1 MLSLIH
7 PREFIPL
14 PRTLSAI
21 SLSLLLVAGA
31 CLALGQAR
39 NSSPSGFAVFSKV
52 ETATVPT
59 GMDLTVFCTRPVTP
73 GFTQLKDPERLV
85 IDLPDT
91 LVGSH
96 PQSVPIQTADV
107 KAMRI
112 NQFQKSPPV
121 TRIVLDLMGERDYS
135 YEAKDASFVVHLR
148 SAQPRAAKPPSQP
161 AAVVEGTTA
170 IGLPQ
175 GAGKGAIILA
185 GSRVAPGSA
194 ITAGGDTAI
203 LRLERGG
210 EIRICPGTTA
220 SVTPSA
226 NGRSVMTGM
235 SEGAVE
241 LHYKLD
247 SSADTVLTPDFR
259 ILLSGPGEFHYAISA
274 DPKGNTCV
282 RALQGNT
289 ASAVV
294 SELMGDG
301 TYQVKPGEQV
311 VFHSGRL
318 TLNDANVPLECGCP
332 PPRQPQSTAAVPVEA
347 ISTRAVSAAP
357 DESTT
362 PVAASTDLKPNSPVM
377 AQVLG
382 AEPPP
387 ATKPQ
392 VVVDAPFVFRGT
404 DPPPKGS
411 EEAAKRPASSTD
423 TTSAKAKSGKESAS
437 TAGQTPAPPAQT
449 QVRKPAQPTTFFGKI
464 RNFFRSIFK

>member
-1 MLSLIH
+1 MLRII
-7 PREFIPL
+7 F
-14 PRTLSAI
+14 AI
-21 SLSLLLVAGA
+21 SLVCLLMGRVSFATA
-31 CLALGQAR
+31 QAS
-39 NSSPSGFAVFSKV
+39 NPSPGGYAVFSKV
-52 ETATVPT
+52 ETASTPT
-59 GMDLTVFCTRPVTP
+59 GLDLTVVCTKPVIP

-85 IDLPDT
+85 VDLPDT
-91 LVGSH
+91 LVGTH
-96 PQSVPIQTADV
+96 PQSVAIQTADV

-135 YEAKDASFVVHLR
+135 YEAKGTSFVVHLR
-148 SAQPRAAKPPSQP
+148 SAAPAAAKPARP
-161 AAVVEGTTA
+161 AVVVEGTTA

-175 GAGKGAIILA
+175 GAGKGAIVLA
-185 GSRVAPGSA
+185 GNRIAPGSA

-235 SEGAVE
+235 SQGAVE
-241 LHYKLD
+241 LHY
-247 SSADTVLTPDFR
+247 SIASAADTVLTPDFR

-311 VFHSGRL
+311 VFRSGRL
-318 TLNDANVPLECGCP
+318 NQTDANVPLECGCP
-332 PPRQPQSTAAVPVEA
+332 PPRQQQLLAAVPVEEG
-347 ISTRAVSAAP
+347 SMRAVTAP
-357 DESTT
+357 ADKPAPLPPMEAT
-362 PVAASTDLKPNSPVM
+362 PEPNPNSPVT
-377 AQVLG
+377 AQVRGLDL
-382 AEPPP
+382 PPT
-387 ATKPQ
+387 ASQPQ

-404 DPPPKGS
+404 DPPPAGTQ
-411 EEAAKRPASSTD
+411 EGAKKQT
-423 TTSAKAKSGKESAS
+423 S
-437 TAGQTPAPPAQT
+437 TAGGPAAATKTVSPAPPEPA
-449 QVRKPAQPTTFFGKI
+449 KISPAGSPAQPPPRATFFGKI
-464 RNFFRSIFK
+464 KRFFRSIFK

>member
-1 MLSLIH
+1 
-7 PREFIPL
+7 
-14 PRTLSAI
+14 
-21 SLSLLLVAGA
+21 
-31 CLALGQAR
+31 
-39 NSSPSGFAVFSKV
+39 
-52 ETATVPT
+52 VPT
-59 GMDLTVFCTRPVTP
+59 GLDLTVLCTRPVTP

-91 LVGSH
+91 LVGTH
-96 PQSVPIQTADV
+96 PQSVAIQTADV

-112 NQFQKSPPV
+112 NQFQKNPPV
-121 TRIVLDLMGERDYS
+121 TRIVLDLMGEREYS
-135 YEAKDASFVVHLR
+135 YEPKGLSFVVHLR
-148 SAQPRAAKPPSQP
+148 GVQPAAAKPSQP
-161 AAVVEGTTA
+161 AVVVEGTTA

-185 GSRVAPGSA
+185 GNKIAPGSA

-220 SVTPSA
+220 SVTPSP
-226 NGRSVMTGM
+226 NGRNVMTGM

-241 LHYKLD
+241 LHYAIA

-259 ILLSGPGEFHYAISA
+259 ILLPGPGEFHYAISA

-311 VFHSGRL
+311 VFRSGRL
-318 TLNDANVPLECGCP
+318 NQTDANVPLECGCP
-332 PPRQPQSTAAVPVEA
+332 PPRQPQMLATVPVEA
-347 ISTRAVSAAP
+347 GSMRAITAP
-357 DESTT
+357 ADQPAT
-362 PVAASTDLKPNSPVM
+362 PPPAPEPNPNSPVT
-377 AQVLG
+377 AQVLN
-382 AEPPP
+382 ATPPP
-387 ATKPQ
+387 ASKPQ

-404 DPPPKGS
+404 DPPPNGNQ
-411 EEAAKRPASSTD
+411 EATKPPPGPAATG
-423 TTSAKAKSGKESAS
+423 KAKPGKEIASAAPQPAKS
-437 TAGQTPAPPAQT
+437 PVPAPATRPQ
-449 QVRKPAQPTTFFGKI
+449 QPPTFFGRI